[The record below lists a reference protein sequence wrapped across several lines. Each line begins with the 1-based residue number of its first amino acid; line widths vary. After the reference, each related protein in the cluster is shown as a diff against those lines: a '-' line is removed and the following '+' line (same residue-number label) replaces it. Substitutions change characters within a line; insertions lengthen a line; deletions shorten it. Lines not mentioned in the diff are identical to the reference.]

1 MDKKPWPGCINQLK
15 ISSYEQPFPLFCE
28 FTHADYGAL
37 RQGKLTA
44 KISRKRVS
52 ENPSEHENGSLK
64 PDDAPVKNLLLCQF
78 LGYPVLPGSF
88 VQSFQLKAWLN
99 V

>member
-1 MDKKPWPGCINQLK
+1 M
-15 ISSYEQPFPLFCE
+15 FCE
-28 FTHADYGAL
+28 FTHADYGVL

-44 KISRKRVS
+44 KISRKRVL

-64 PDDAPVKNLLLCQF
+64 PDDAPSKIVLLCQF
-78 LGYPVLPGSF
+78 LGYPVSPGFF
-88 VQSFQLKAWLN
+88 VQSFQLKAWLS

>member
-1 MDKKPWPGCINQLK
+1 M
-15 ISSYEQPFPLFCE
+15 FCE

-44 KISRKRVS
+44 KISRKRVL

-64 PDDAPVKNLLLCQF
+64 PDDAPVKNRAPL
-78 LGYPVLPGSF
+78 PVP
-88 VQSFQLKAWLN
+88 W
-99 V
+99 